1 MISADRLLVPW
12 RTVHSKTLNKEVQVR
27 RLTVADL
34 GKPIEQI
41 WHCLV
46 RDADG
51 TSLLPPDVSPQQV
64 SAEVVN
70 ELMELAM
77 ANPTQ
82 APE

>member
-1 MISADRLLVPW
+1 
-12 RTVHSKTLNKEVQVR
+12 
-27 RLTVADL
+27 LTVADL

-70 ELMELAM
+70 ELLELAM
-77 ANPTQ
+77 SNPTQ